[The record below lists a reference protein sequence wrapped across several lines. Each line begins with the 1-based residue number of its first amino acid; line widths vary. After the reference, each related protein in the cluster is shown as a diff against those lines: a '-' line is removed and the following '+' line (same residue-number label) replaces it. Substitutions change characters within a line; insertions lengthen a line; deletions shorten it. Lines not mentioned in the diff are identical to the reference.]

1 MSNNNE
7 IILRIRKALLKKRMT
22 QRDLAAALGKNEAE
36 ISRWMSGRMC
46 ISEPNLQRIEDV
58 LETALTKERVL
69 LVRRAPI
76 CVWV

>member
-36 ISRWMSGRMC
+36 ISRWMSGRMG
-46 ISEPNLQRIEDV
+46 ISEPNLQRI
-58 LETALTKERVL
+58 
-69 LVRRAPI
+69 
-76 CVWV
+76 

>member
-1 MSNNNE
+1 MSNINE

-36 ISRWMSGRMC
+36 ISRWMSGRMG
-46 ISEPNLQRIEDV
+46 ISEPNLSVSRMCWK
-58 LETALTKERVL
+58 LLSPKRVL
-69 LVRRAPI
+69 LARRAPI